1 MTETSP
7 TARAAPF
14 RLLYAWRVPRAPFTL
29 ADVAVFAL
37 VIGALALI
45 ALGGRQ
51 TLTPLP
57 VQGEAITL
65 DPMALPGYA
74 LRTTLRMFA
83 AMAASVLVTFV
94 FGFWAAKSRRAEMVI
109 IPLVDVMQSVPP
121 LAFQALTLAFFL
133 GLAPGRTWAAELAA
147 VFLVFTSQAWNM
159 VFSFYHSCRTLPR
172 DLEELSTSLRLG
184 AWRRLWTL
192 EAPYAAPALIWNAMI
207 SMSGSWFFVVANEAF
222 DVGATHISLPGVG
235 SYVQTAIDRKDL
247 GSIGWALLT
256 MAMVILIYDQLIF
269 RPLVAWSDK
278 FRWGEGVARTA
289 LARSWALDFVRRA
302 TVVRS
307 VMKPWASFLSSL
319 ASVRMGRPLGVAAP
333 VARIMRG
340 RGTDYAWYA
349 VIGVAAL
356 LAAWRATAYV
366 TASLPLSEALLALGL
381 GAATL
386 GRVMLLVVV
395 ASLIWVPIGVWIG
408 LRPRWAAAVQPFL
421 QFAAAFPNNLFYPLA
436 AVAIVH
442 WGLLPDVWLTPL
454 IIMGTQWYILFNVVA
469 GAAAFPPDLLE
480 AAASMRIRGW
490 AWWRQVIL
498 PGIFPAYVT
507 GAITAVGGSWN
518 ASVVAEVIDW
528 GSTRIRA
535 HGLGAYIADANHA
548 ADLPRVVLG
557 TVVMVVY
564 VVLLNRLFWEPVFA
578 WGARR
583 LRSE

>member
-1 MTETSP
+1 MTDRSP
-7 TARAAPF
+7 ASRPPF
-14 RLLYAWRVPRAPFTL
+14 RLLHAWRVPRAPFTL

-37 VIGALALI
+37 VFGVLTLI
-45 ALGGRQ
+45 ALGGRG

-57 VQGEAITL
+57 VHGDTITL
-65 DPMALPGYA
+65 DPRALPGYA
-74 LRTTLRMFA
+74 LRTTLRMFT
-83 AMAASVLVTFV
+83 AMGLSVLCTFV

-109 IPLVDVMQSVPP
+109 IPLVDVMQSVPV

-133 GLAPGRTWAAELAA
+133 GLFPGSTLGAELAA

-172 DLEELSTSLRLG
+172 DLVDLSESLRLG

-192 EAPYAAPALIWNAMI
+192 EAPYAAPQLIWNAMI
-207 SMSGSWFFVVANEAF
+207 SMSGAWFFVVANEAF
-222 DVGATHISLPGVG
+222 DVGATHIALPGVG
-235 SYVQTAIDRKDL
+235 SYVALAIARKDL
-247 GSIGWALLT
+247 SAIGWALVT
-256 MAMVILIYDQLIF
+256 MALVIAIYDQLIF

-278 FRWGEGVARTA
+278 FRWSEGLARSSV
-289 LARSWALDFVRRA
+289 ARSWALDFMRRA
-302 TVVRS
+302 TVARS
-307 VMKPWASFLSSL
+307 VLKPTASLLSSL
-319 ASVRMGRPLGVAAP
+319 ASVRVGRPLGA
-333 VARIMRG
+333 G
-340 RGTDYAWYA
+340 RPRVRVLSASSTDYVWYA
-349 VIGVAAL
+349 VLGLVASV
-356 LAAWRATAYV
+356 AAWRAVVFVA
-366 TASLPLSEALLALGL
+366 AALPWSEVALAVGL
-381 GAATL
+381 GAVTL
-386 GRVMLLVVV
+386 ARVMLLVVV
-395 ASLIWVPIGVWIG
+395 ASLIWVPVGVLIG

-421 QFAAAFPNNLFYPLA
+421 QFAAAFPNNLFFPLA
-436 AVAIVH
+436 AVAIVS
-442 WGLLPDVWLTPL
+442 WGLLPDIWLTPL
-454 IIMGTQWYILFNVVA
+454 IILGTQWYILFNVVA
-469 GAAAFPPDLLE
+469 GAAAFPQDLLE

-490 AWWRQVIL
+490 AWWRKVIL

-518 ASVVAEVIDW
+518 ASVLAEVIDW